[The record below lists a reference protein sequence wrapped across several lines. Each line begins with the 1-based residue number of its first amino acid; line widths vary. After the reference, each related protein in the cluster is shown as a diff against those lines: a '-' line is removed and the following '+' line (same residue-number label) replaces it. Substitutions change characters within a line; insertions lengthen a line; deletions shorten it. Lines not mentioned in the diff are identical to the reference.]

1 MGSDVRIRNA
11 TMADHEPSWMTTDI
25 LPVSDQALMARTAE
39 GDRMAFDTLAS
50 RYLLRLRGAALRV
63 LGDPAAAED
72 VAQDALLRAWTRA
85 RSYDPAQ
92 AAVST
97 WLHRI
102 AVNAA
107 IDRVR
112 AARPSVAVPE
122 NLQDNAPAAD
132 TLLATQQRSRML
144 AQAIAS
150 LPDRQRTAVTLT
162 YAHGWSGQEAAQAL
176 QVSTRAL
183 EGLLHRG
190 RKVLRAYL
198 EARDV

>member
-1 MGSDVRIRNA
+1 
-11 TMADHEPSWMTTDI
+11 MTAN
-25 LPVSDQALMARTAE
+25 LSPVSDQTLMARTVE
-39 GDRMAFDTLAS
+39 GDHAAFDTLAA
-50 RYLLRLRGAALRV
+50 RYLLRLRRAALRV

-92 AAVST
+92 AAVAT

-112 AARPSVAVPE
+112 AARPSVAVPDD
-122 NLQDNAPAAD
+122 LQDTAPAAD
-132 TLLATQQRSRML
+132 TVIANQQRNRLLAE
-144 AQAIAS
+144 AIAT
-150 LPDRQRTAVTLT
+150 LPDRQRTALALT
-162 YAHGWSGQEAAQAL
+162 YERGWSGQDAAQAL

-198 EARDV
+198 EARDA

>member
-1 MGSDVRIRNA
+1 MTPDPVPSDK
-11 TMADHEPSWMTTDI
+11 E
-25 LPVSDQALMARTAE
+25 LMALTAG
-39 GDRMAFDTLAS
+39 GDRSAFDTIAA
-50 RYLLRLRGAALRV
+50 RYLLRLRRAALQV
-63 LGDPAAAED
+63 LGDPAAGED

-92 AAVST
+92 AAVAT

-112 AARPSVAVPE
+112 AARPSVGVTDDLE
-122 NLQDNAPAAD
+122 DGAPAAAAAI
-132 TLLATQQRSRML
+132 ATQQRSRVL
-144 AQAIAS
+144 AEAIAA
-150 LPDRQRTAVTLT
+150 LPDRQRAALTLT
-162 YAHGWSGQEAAQAL
+162 YGRGCSGQDAARAM

>member
-1 MGSDVRIRNA
+1 MQD
-11 TMADHEPSWMTTDI
+11 D
-25 LPVSDQALMARTAE
+25 VSDDLLMARTAA
-39 GDRMAFDTLAS
+39 GDRAAFDALAA
-50 RYLLRLRGAALRV
+50 RYLLRLRRAALRV

-85 RSYDPAQ
+85 GSYDPKQ

-107 IDRVR
+107 IDRLRAVR
-112 AARPSVAVPE
+112 PGGAMPE
-122 NLQDNAPAAD
+122 DLADPAPAAD
-132 TLLATQQRSRML
+132 AALILREREGLL
-144 AQAIAS
+144 AQAIAT
-150 LPDRQRTAVTLT
+150 LPDRQRTAIALT
-162 YAHGWSGQEAAQAL
+162 YGEGWSGQDAARAL
-176 QVSTRAL
+176 SVSTRAL

-198 EARDV
+198 EAHGA